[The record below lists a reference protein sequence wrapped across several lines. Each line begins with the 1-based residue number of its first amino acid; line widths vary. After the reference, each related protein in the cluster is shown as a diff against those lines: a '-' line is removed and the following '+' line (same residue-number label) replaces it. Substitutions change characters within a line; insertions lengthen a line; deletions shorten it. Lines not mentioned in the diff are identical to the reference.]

1 MRDIYLIDFENVA
14 SEGLSGITYLSEEDQ
29 VIIFYS
35 NNSNRLTMKMHILI
49 GKSVCNLN
57 YFEVTVGGKNALD
70 HQISTYLGYLMGT
83 NAAERNYYIVSRDMG
98 YKHVANF
105 WASQKIGPR
114 VRCIDSIKGAS
125 RLERNRREAVLQPVP
140 QETQL
145 DVPVL
150 GPQAVPASM
159 EAAPALPAAEP
170 EQVDAPA
177 ADLETESMPV
187 DEPVAEAVA
196 EPAVIEPVQESTED
210 AATETG
216 SPEEAPLEASES
228 EPERSAEPEAT
239 ESVESKPELQR
250 RMNRNRPRPRGR
262 YRRNSSITP
271 ETKSVPEEHVVA
283 HVPDAQETKSA
294 PKETATNTEEPTE
307 KKAAPRKRPS
317 TKKTAPQKQET
328 VNLDQLSTLIAPYP
342 KLQEN
347 VLRDLIANNKRQVLC
362 NTLRKHLGQEKG
374 LALYNEIKKS
384 AWH

>member
-49 GKSVCNLN
+49 GKSICNLN

-125 RLERNRREAVLQPVP
+125 RLERNRRETVLQSLPQEPQPEAPVLEPQPVP
-140 QETQL
+140 AA
-145 DVPVL
+145 PVL
-150 GPQAVPASM
+150 
-159 EAAPALPAAEP
+159 P

-177 ADLETESMPV
+177 ADLAAESLPV

-196 EPAVIEPVQESTED
+196 EPAVIEPIQEPTED
-210 AATETG
+210 AATETE
-216 SPEEAPLEASES
+216 SPEEAPLETSEP
-228 EPERSAEPEAT
+228 EPERSAEPETT
-239 ESVESKPELQR
+239 ESAEPKPEPQCRL
-250 RMNRNRPRPRGR
+250 NRNRPRPRGR
-262 YRRNSSITP
+262 YRRNSNTA
-271 ETKSVPEEHVVA
+271 ETKVAAAESPSPVAPLPEPQE
-283 HVPDAQETKSA
+283 PKPAQ
-294 PKETATNTEEPTE
+294 KETAEHTEESAE
-307 KKAAPRKRPS
+307 KKAATRKRPG
-317 TKKTAPQKQET
+317 TKKQET
-328 VNLDQLSTLIAPYP
+328 VNLDQLSSLIAPYP

>member
-140 QETQL
+140 QEPQL

-150 GPQAVPASM
+150 EPQAVPASM
-159 EAAPALPAAEP
+159 EAAPVLPAAEP

-239 ESVESKPELQR
+239 ESVESKPEPQR

-262 YRRNSSITP
+262 YRRNSSTTT
-271 ETKSVPEEHVVA
+271 ETKSVPEEQVVDP
-283 HVPDAQETKSA
+283 VPDAQETKSA
-294 PKETATNTEEPTE
+294 PKETATNTEEPPE

-317 TKKTAPQKQET
+317 TKKAAPQKQET

>member
-140 QETQL
+140 QEPQL

-150 GPQAVPASM
+150 EPQTVPASM
-159 EAAPALPAAEP
+159 EAAPVLPATEP

-177 ADLETESMPV
+177 ADLATESLPV
-187 DEPVAEAVA
+187 GEPVAEAVA

-239 ESVESKPELQR
+239 ESVESKPEPQR

-262 YRRNSSITP
+262 YRRNSSTTP
-271 ETKSVPEEHVVA
+271 ETKSVPEEPVVA
-283 HVPDAQETKSA
+283 PVPDAQETKLA
-294 PKETATNTEEPTE
+294 PKETAANTEEPTE

-317 TKKTAPQKQET
+317 TKKAAPQKQET